1 VGQAFPR
8 VVAEVDGRLS
18 KAVKVQKSPGK
29 DLIKD
34 FAVSVQGT
42 QTPPST
48 EAKSSQDSASESDEK
63 PEQTVDTAE
72 ARRVLG
78 NYIDYE
84 KTYKAKYV
92 IRPDNPDCVKV
103 PVIFNKRITPP
114 DYDRNI
120 IHISFRVEG
129 SGELATYEAGDCI
142 SIFPQNKQELVD
154 DFLSKMGW
162 DGSQLLELDSFFAG
176 AEDGVYVMSLQ
187 NMVKEYLD
195 LFGEPNKG
203 FYLALSKYTKDIID
217 KETLAE
223 LSLPRKSA
231 DYEKRQKLSVTF
243 ASTILEFPTVKLTPM
258 ELLDVVP
265 TTKPRLYS
273 IASSVMAH
281 PGHVELLIVENTW
294 DNSKKEECFGLSS
307 SYISKLTDKDNHYV
321 MPHCIGGKVA
331 EPKALSTGSMIV
343 ASLVRNGVLKLPS
356 DPKKPVIMAGMG
368 TGLAPF
374 RAFIEERAV
383 LKKQGHA
390 VGKMRLY
397 FGARHK
403 WGEWL
408 FGDELEAYEA
418 QGFLKNRCAWSRDQ
432 KQKIYVQNLIA
443 EDDEEIWD
451 ALRPEHGGSFY
462 VCGPIQPLP
471 DIKKAI
477 TKIFENHGLDGKYLE
492 EMEATGRFATEVY

>member
-1 VGQAFPR
+1 
-8 VVAEVDGRLS
+8 LS
-18 KAVKVQKSPGK
+18 
-29 DLIKD
+29 
-34 FAVSVQGT
+34 
-42 QTPPST
+42 
-48 EAKSSQDSASESDEK
+48 
-63 PEQTVDTAE
+63 
-72 ARRVLG
+72 

-92 IRPDNPDCVKV
+92 IRPDNPECVKV

-114 DYDRNI
+114 EYDRNI

-154 DFLSKMGW
+154 DFLSKIGW

-203 FYLALSKYTKDIID
+203 FYLALSKYTNDIID

-273 IASSVMAH
+273 IASSVIAH

-294 DNSKKEECFGLSS
+294 DSSKKEECFGLSS

-356 DPKKPVIMAGMG
+356 DPTKPVIMAGMG

-374 RAFIEERAV
+374 RAFIEERGV